1 MRQITP
7 VSDPGLQRERTLMAW
22 TRSAL
27 VLTTG
32 TLMIIKVG
40 TLSLLQ
46 LSLLL
51 ALLRLFLG
59 QIARRKGELASQ
71 VSVHY
76 RHIMLRHLWLSLS
89 VSLAGIW
96 FLIH

>member
-1 MRQITP
+1 MRQINP

-46 LSLLL
+46 LFLLL

-59 QIARRKGELASQ
+59 QIARRKGELVSQ

-76 RHIMLRHLWLSLS
+76 RNTILRHLWLSLS
-89 VSLAGIW
+89 VSLAGVW

>member
-1 MRQITP
+1 MRQINP

-46 LSLLL
+46 LFLLL

-76 RHIMLRHLWLSLS
+76 RNTILRHLWLSLS
-89 VSLAGIW
+89 VSLAGVW